1 MASLVC
7 VWPIGAWRGR
17 CYPPTIG
24 TMAELPLPPPASR
37 PRRLRVDVGT
47 IITVGVL
54 GQAALLIGMGYWGAE
69 RIVGTLASSV
79 HRADHQRVEDRI
91 RAFLNRGV
99 AVARTMAA
107 APALAPAGRDSA
119 ASAELMWALLSEA
132 PELDSVYVA
141 DAAGR
146 MLMVLRY
153 PQPAVRYITRAGG
166 VTHERWEFKRP
177 DSDGGDAHL
186 RFATQRTVERQS
198 QYDPLARRWYQQA
211 VGRQQ
216 AIWTEPYV
224 FDAARELGVTYAM
237 PLPRP
242 GEASGPAAVVA
253 TDITL
258 GRLSDFVRQFSHSG
272 YGDSALLSASGM
284 VLARSDH
291 VGVPQLLAPPQGGVL
306 GALVQ
311 QLGHPPLE
319 RRSFDARIEGE
330 SYLVQASTVP
340 ATGWTLLSWVPER
353 KVLGGLR
360 DGVFWGFGAALL
372 FLALMLVMSWRVA
385 RGITQPIERLAR
397 NARRIGQL
405 QVRNLP
411 RVNSRLLEIQHLD
424 QALDESARGLQAFMK
439 FAPVDVVNQLMAQG
453 HTLRPGG
460 ESRVLTIMFVD
471 VRGFTQIAET
481 VPAEQLAQQLT
492 RFFNVAARVITSFGG
507 TIDKFIGDGLMVLWG
522 APLQLDRPELQAC
535 KAALALQRAMD
546 TQNARWRRAFLP
558 EFAIGIGIHT
568 GPVVAGVLGA
578 ADRLAYTALGDS
590 VNVASRVEDLN
601 RQLGTRI
608 LVSETTRAGLD
619 GRLPTRV
626 IGTMPLRGRQ
636 TPLEVSE
643 LLESGVP
650 LPP

>member
-1 MASLVC
+1 
-7 VWPIGAWRGR
+7 
-17 CYPPTIG
+17 
-24 TMAELPLPPPASR
+24 
-37 PRRLRVDVGT
+37 
-47 IITVGVL
+47 
-54 GQAALLIGMGYWGAE
+54 
-69 RIVGTLASSV
+69 
-79 HRADHQRVEDRI
+79 
-91 RAFLNRGV
+91 
-99 AVARTMAA
+99 
-107 APALAPAGRDSA
+107 
-119 ASAELMWALLSEA
+119 
-132 PELDSVYVA
+132 
-141 DAAGR
+141 
-146 MLMVLRY
+146 
-153 PQPAVRYITRAGG
+153 
-166 VTHERWEFKRP
+166 
-177 DSDGGDAHL
+177 
-186 RFATQRTVERQS
+186 
-198 QYDPLARRWYQQA
+198 
-211 VGRQQ
+211 
-216 AIWTEPYV
+216 
-224 FDAARELGVTYAM
+224 M

-253 TDITL
+253 TDVTL

-284 VLARSDH
+284 VLARSDQ
-291 VGVPQLLAPPQGGVL
+291 VGMPPAAGAAPGRRAGRP
-306 GALVQ
+306 GAAAGAPAARAPEL
-311 QLGHPPLE
+311 
-319 RRSFDARIEGE
+319 RRPHRGE

-546 TQNARWRRAFLP
+546 TQNARWRRAFCP
-558 EFAIGIGIHT
+558 SSPSASASTPGRWW
-568 GPVVAGVLGA
+568 PACWA
-578 ADRLAYTALGDS
+578 PPTAW
-590 VNVASRVEDLN
+590 
-601 RQLGTRI
+601 
-608 LVSETTRAGLD
+608 
-619 GRLPTRV
+619 PTPRWA
-626 IGTMPLRGRQ
+626 TA
-636 TPLEVSE
+636 
-643 LLESGVP
+643 
-650 LPP
+650 